1 MKKVLALLLVAAMLL
16 GVLAACDSGIED
28 DSAASDPGSSTTG
41 DSQTSDTE
49 NDADASTP
57 SDDSTTDDSAAEPVA
72 ESDIYV
78 GISINA
84 LDAINNQKV
93 YNLMQQKCEAAGYQY
108 AATNANGDAVQQST
122 DIENL
127 VQMGCNFLVVL
138 NGDTDGLTG
147 AVQEAA
153 AKGVKVISVESGYI
167 DGLSAYFAKN
177 DFALG
182 ATMYMMLA
190 SEMGYSGKIITL
202 GHTGHP
208 AIRARMNVQDAMLKE
223 YTGIERVTHITTGY
237 PGTTE
242 LAYNGCE
249 TALQQH
255 PDVKTIWATFDL
267 EALGAAQACEDLGM
281 TDVKIVGN
289 DAELDVLYM
298 IKEGKYV
305 IATSVADLEAVTDD
319 VIATIAELAETGD
332 TEMFHEM
339 PYILITKDNVD
350 EWIESTEAYL
360 DAN

>member
-1 MKKVLALLLVAAMLL
+1 MKKMLAILLALIMVFTLVACSVD
-16 GVLAACDSGIED
+16 GETEDSKKAED
-28 DSAASDPGSSTTG
+28 AVPA
-41 DSQTSDTE
+41 
-49 NDADASTP
+49 ADAEATP
-57 SDDSTTDDSAAEPVA
+57 DAEEEKA
-72 ESDIYV
+72 EDASSKPEATASSEDVFV

-84 LDAINNQKV
+84 LDAINNQQTFEM
-93 YNLMQQKCEAAGYQY
+93 MQAKCEAAGFKYS
-108 AATNANGDAVQQST
+108 ATNANGDAVQQST

-127 VQMGCNFLVVL
+127 VQMGCNYIVVL

-153 AKGVKVISVESGYI
+153 SKGVKVINVESGYI
-167 DGLSAYFAKN
+167 DGISAYFAKN

-182 ATMYMMLA
+182 ATMYMILA
-190 SEMGYSGKIITL
+190 SEMGYQGQIICT

-208 AIRARMNVQDAMLKE
+208 AIRARVDVQEAMLKE
-223 YTGIERVTHITTGY
+223 YTGIEQVTFVTTGY

-249 TALQQH
+249 TALQQY
-255 PDVKTIWATFDL
+255 PDVKTIWCSFDL

-281 TDVKIVGN
+281 KDVKIVGA

-305 IATSVADLEAVTDD
+305 VATSVADLEATTDD
-319 VIATIAELAETGD
+319 VVATIKELHETGT

-339 PYILITKDNVD
+339 PFIFITKDNVD
-350 EWIESTEAYL
+350 EYIASTEAYL
-360 DAN
+360 KKN